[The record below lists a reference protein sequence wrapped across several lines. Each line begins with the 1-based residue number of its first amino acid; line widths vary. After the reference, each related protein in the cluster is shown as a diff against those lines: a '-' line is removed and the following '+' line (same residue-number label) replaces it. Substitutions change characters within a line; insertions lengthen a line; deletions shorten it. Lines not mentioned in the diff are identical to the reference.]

1 MFAYYLLVGAPLLMA
16 LLMYSLKYKYRLD
29 RLPYQKEVIQ
39 VFFLIYFLLL
49 AFRAESVGADTWNYL
64 SKFQNARYATWT
76 EHVFSRTSEH
86 GYAFLTKLVATFTG
100 SEQFFLAVVAL
111 ITVYPI
117 AKLYMEESES
127 PILTIS
133 MYLILPMFQM
143 LFSGLRQGIAMAF
156 IPAAYCCVR
165 ERKPL
170 KFLAVTLVASLFHKS
185 AWVMLALYPVYHAKI
200 SRKTL
205 IWVIPALA
213 ALLIFRTQIFLILY
227 SVMLQVFGM
236 EEIGVVETGATS
248 MLMLFSIILAFSYL
262 FLGETDEETSGQRNI
277 LILSVAVQSF
287 ALVNRLAM
295 RINYYYLIFLPLL
308 LPKVIRRIPGK
319 NKWFAQLVEFVC
331 CAYFLFYFFRKAGS
345 SVGGTGSLG
354 IFPYVPFWNA

>member
-1 MFAYYLLVGAPLLMA
+1 MFAYYLLVGAPMMMA
-16 LLMYSLKYKYRLD
+16 LLMYSLKYTYRLD
-29 RLPYQKEVIQ
+29 RMPYQKEVIR

-64 SKFQNARYATWT
+64 SKFQNARHATWT

-86 GYAFLTKLVATFTG
+86 GYAFLTKLVASVTG

-127 PILTIS
+127 PVLTIS

-143 LFSGLRQGIAMAF
+143 LFSGLRQAIAMAF
-156 IPAAYCCVR
+156 VPAAYRCIR
-165 ERKPL
+165 ERKLL
-170 KFLAVTLVASLFHKS
+170 KFFVFVGIASLFHTS
-185 AWVMLALYPVYHAKI
+185 AWVMLALYPVYHARI
-200 SRKTL
+200 SRKSL

-213 ALLIFRTQIFLILY
+213 ALVLFRTQIFLIMY
-227 SVMLQVFGM
+227 SVMFRVFGM
-236 EEIGVVETGATS
+236 EETTIAETGATS
-248 MLMLFSIILAFSYL
+248 MLMLFAVILAFSYL
-262 FLGETDEETSGQRNI
+262 FLGKTDEETSGQRNI

-287 ALVNRLAM
+287 AMVNRLAM
-295 RINYYYLIFLPLL
+295 RVNYYYLFFLPLL

-345 SVGGTGSLG
+345 SMGGTGSLG